1 MDWTKTE
8 LEYLRKANGNK
19 TAGDVAKHTGRSRN
33 AVVQK
38 ARREGVKLLRGG
50 TIPEKKVAKVKT
62 LLAKTFLTHKE
73 IGKKAGVSKSFVSAI
88 ACGRRQD
95 PKLRKSSE
103 KEVEWGIIK
112 NTQQLNAVFG
122 LREV

>member
-8 LEYLRKANGNK
+8 LAYLHKANGNK
-19 TAGDVAKHTGRSRN
+19 TAEQVAKHTGRSRS
-33 AVVQK
+33 AVIQK
-38 ARREGVKLLRGG
+38 ARRESVKLLRGG
-50 TIPEKKVAKVKT
+50 TIPEKKVAKVKS

-73 IGKKAGVSKSFVSAI
+73 IGQKTGVSKSFVSAI
-88 ACGRRQD
+88 ACGRRQA
-95 PKLRKSSE
+95 PKIRKSSE

-112 NTQQLNAVFG
+112 NTQQLNSVFG